1 MEDKYLSGFIGYYAR
16 TKEMISLHENQGFET
31 ITLAGVEPCIS
42 ADDDSYNSLTGERRN
57 LWLDILYEVSRDPA
71 ILESSR
77 HVLYIG
83 RKQSNRFDCSD
94 RFDQAIVSIAA
105 IASIASQLDLP
116 RLSSYFCRGRKD
128 TGEGYHYGK
137 GYQGRE
143 DTGREKTE

>member
-1 MEDKYLSGFIGYYAR
+1 MRHVPDWIDDQTKVRSLIEAGHDPMEDKYLSGFIGYYAR

-42 ADDDSYNSLTGERRN
+42 ADDDSYNSLTGERRK

-83 RKQSNRFDCSD
+83 RKQSNRSDC
-94 RFDQAIVSIAA
+94 
-105 IASIASQLDLP
+105 
-116 RLSSYFCRGRKD
+116 
-128 TGEGYHYGK
+128 
-137 GYQGRE
+137 
-143 DTGREKTE
+143 